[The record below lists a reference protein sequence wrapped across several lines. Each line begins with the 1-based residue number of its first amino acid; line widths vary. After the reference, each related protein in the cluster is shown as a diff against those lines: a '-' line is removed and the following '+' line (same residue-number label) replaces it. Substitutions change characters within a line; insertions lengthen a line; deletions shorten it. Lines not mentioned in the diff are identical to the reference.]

1 MLCVDLEGW
10 DEGGEGGDIGTVMTD
25 LRCGTT
31 EMNTTLSNNETPMNR
46 TKHYAS
52 TWLLSLLGAQL

>member
-25 LRCGTT
+25 LHCGTT
-31 EMNTTLSNNETPMNR
+31 EMNTTL
-46 TKHYAS
+46 
-52 TWLLSLLGAQL
+52 